1 MRACFFGGGGG
12 GGGRGT
18 GNQCSVFSDSWLFND
33 VKRMHLECVA
43 ELFESILLL
52 DVMSFNCYDESHF
65 PCVICFYKKNRY
77 FIVTGKTTPFEK
89 LLVYSIRLK
98 NGLSKRKMYF
108 VN

>member
-1 MRACFFGGGGG
+1 
-12 GGGRGT
+12 
-18 GNQCSVFSDSWLFND
+18 
-33 VKRMHLECVA
+33 
-43 ELFESILLL
+43 
-52 DVMSFNCYDESHF
+52 MSFNCYDESHF

>member
-1 MRACFFGGGGG
+1 MRPCFFLGG

-18 GNQCSVFSDSWLFND
+18 GNQCSVFSDSWLFNN

-52 DVMSFNCYDESHF
+52 DVMSFNCYDES
-65 PCVICFYKKNRY
+65 
-77 FIVTGKTTPFEK
+77 VTGKTTPFEK

>member
-1 MRACFFGGGGG
+1 
-12 GGGRGT
+12 
-18 GNQCSVFSDSWLFND
+18 
-33 VKRMHLECVA
+33 MHLECVA